1 MRERNSWEVKIDAA
15 GDGAEVVGSWSN
27 MEDREQ
33 VMDRLGLKAKA
44 VGALSEK

>member
-1 MRERNSWEVKIDAA
+1 MMERNSWEAKIDGA

-27 MEDREQ
+27 MADRDQ
-33 VMDRLGLKAKA
+33 VMDRLELKTTS

>member
-1 MRERNSWEVKIDAA
+1 MRERNSWEAKIDAV

-33 VMDRLGLKAKA
+33 VMDRLGLKVTA